1 MTGRERRKRD
11 RVGLGSDLWIRLRG
25 RLLRAE
31 CVNISMSGALVDLEL
46 GLESSEGSA
55 DLMGAEGSL
64 ELVHRCGQERLAVGA
79 RFTVMRVEGLEQ
91 GAGALRLGVH
101 FTGLDTASSI
111 HLYNLIRWQRS

>member
-1 MTGRERRKRD
+1 MAGAERRNRERVD
-11 RVGLGSDLWIRLRG
+11 LGSELWVRLGG

-31 CVNISMSGALVDLEL
+31 CVNVSMSGALVELEL
-46 GLESSEGSA
+46 GLDDGA
-55 DLMGAEGSL
+55 GPAGLLGAEGSL

-79 RFTVMRVEGLEQ
+79 RFRVMRAQRVGD
-91 GAGALRLGVH
+91 GTDALLLGVH